1 VKPTPGAEGVFV
13 NLTPGSEN
21 PETEKY
27 MKLSNQMNTNEIQ
40 DVFMG
45 RVGKLLNAI
54 AKDRDHL
61 EAK

>member
-1 VKPTPGAEGVFV
+1 MKPTPGAEGVFV
-13 NLTPGSEN
+13 TLTPGSEN

-54 AKDRDHL
+54 AKDRERL